1 MGGVESHLY
10 QLAQCLLERGHKV
23 IIVTHSY
30 GNRTGI
36 RVMANRL
43 KVFYLPIVPFYNQA
57 VLPTIVGSLP
67 YLRFIFKS
75 EGIQIVHGHSAFSSL
90 AHEALFVGSLLGLG
104 TVFTDHSLFGL
115 ADASAIITNTFLKFS
130 LANIDHCICVSHTGK
145 ENTGKSST
153 EIIQKFTLTRN
164 ISSNQI
170 SYRPDQLFPRNF
182 LKSSVEK
189 NEFSLISLDSLIKY
203 FVKSIF

>member
-36 RVMANRL
+36 RFMANRL

-145 ENTGKSST
+145 ENTGKNST
-153 EIIQKFTLTRN
+153 EIIQKFSLTRN

-170 SYRPDQLFPRNF
+170 SYRPDQLFRRNF
-182 LKSSVEK
+182 
-189 NEFSLISLDSLIKY
+189 F
-203 FVKSIF
+203 